1 MQFAIVWPV
10 PSCLSCIQRLYVVL
24 EARDPPVWRLGSSSE
39 GLRLLAVAGQFIEG
53 HGDLPSFVGNNPIE
67 GERRGWRMV
76 DGRWWSGVNCWVV
89 MFFIGREVNTQLNT
103 VE

>member
-1 MQFAIVWPV
+1 MAI
-10 PSCLSCIQRLYVVL
+10 CL
-24 EARDPPVWRLGSSSE
+24 
-39 GLRLLAVAGQFIEG
+39 LLF
-53 HGDLPSFVGNNPIE
+53 GNNPIE